1 MVVGVCT
8 IELRIA
14 GARSL
19 KEKRRVLKS
28 LVTKIKN
35 KFNVSISQVE
45 NLNSW
50 QLATLGVACV
60 SNSTGHVH
68 QILDNM
74 LDYIEAFAGAEIIHV
89 DREIL

>member
-1 MVVGVCT
+1 MIIGVCT

-14 GARSL
+14 SSRSL
-19 KEKRRVLKS
+19 KDKRRVLKS

-35 KFNVSISQVE
+35 KFNVSICQVE
-45 NLNSW
+45 NLDSW

-74 LDYIEAFAGAEIIHV
+74 LDYIEVFSEAEIIHV
-89 DREIL
+89 AKEIL